1 MSQGTV
7 LLAHFV
13 RVCSQLDSDPVPVLQ
28 SSYRKEADEM
38 AISLRLSD
46 QDNKLIRDFARLYGM
61 SVSEFIRN
69 TVIERIED
77 EIDIQAYREAMAELE
92 SDRTTYSMEESKAL
106 LGL

>member
-1 MSQGTV
+1 M
-7 LLAHFV
+7 
-13 RVCSQLDSDPVPVLQ
+13 R
-28 SSYRKEADEM
+28 EM

-46 QDNKLIRDFARLYGM
+46 QDNKLIRDFADLYGM

-77 EIDIQAYREAMAELE
+77 EIDIQEYKKAMDELA
-92 SDRTTYSMEESKAL
+92 DDPTTYNMEEAKVL